1 MMNRPIVRFMICFV
15 VISLVS
21 YLSFPYLK
29 GEKEEMRLIYSLSAG
44 VVVTLL
50 AFGFISLAAKKGK

>member
-1 MMNRPIVRFMICFV
+1 MICFV